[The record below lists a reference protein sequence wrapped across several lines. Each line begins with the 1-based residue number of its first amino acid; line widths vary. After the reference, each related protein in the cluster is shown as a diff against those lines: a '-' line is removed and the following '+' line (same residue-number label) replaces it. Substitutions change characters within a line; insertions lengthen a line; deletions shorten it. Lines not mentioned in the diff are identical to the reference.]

1 MEIGKFLDFSYT
13 TESTNDYDARIWMY
27 NSSTLRMQAV
37 SDSTLNVVITGA
49 LTQNSTSDRKY
60 KTNVVDID
68 DAISRIDQLRP
79 VNFNWNED
87 AVKINGSYN
96 TTDLHAGLIAQEV
109 AEIIPHLVH
118 YQGEY
123 FALNYDEIIPYLV
136 SGVKEL
142 HTEIKALEA
151 EVEELKSLIKQ

>member
-1 MEIGKFLDFSYT
+1 M
-13 TESTNDYDARIWMY
+13 
-27 NSSTLRMQAV
+27 
-37 SDSTLNVVITGA
+37 
-49 LTQNSTSDRKY
+49 
-60 KTNVVDID
+60 
-68 DAISRIDQLRP
+68 
-79 VNFNWNED
+79 
-87 AVKINGSYN
+87 
-96 TTDLHAGLIAQEV
+96 